1 MLLRTGVKH
10 ASAQDSSSLVDDF
23 GLTLMLQPV
32 TLVVA
37 ELCLT
42 RLLRFKTFDTRYTV
56 YTKQRNP
63 RRPSCYT
70 QYSGTTLVVNQ
81 KKQME
86 PKLLRRCRRRLNR
99 SIHASIRGHSLTDHP
114 RPSAHKR
121 SIAIKR
127 DAVRL
132 GLKQRRHLMREQS
145 GII

>member
-1 MLLRTGVKH
+1 MTHKIRGV
-10 ASAQDSSSLVDDF
+10 
-23 GLTLMLQPV
+23 LQPV

-81 KKQME
+81 KKDHIYE
-86 PKLLRRCRRRLNR
+86 WKKPKLLRRCRRRLNR
-99 SIHASIRGHSLTDHP
+99 SIHASIRKPLTNSLPQTA
-114 RPSAHKR
+114 STQMKR
-121 SIAIKR
+121 SNQAR
-127 DAVRL
+127 RRALRAETTAT
-132 GLKQRRHLMREQS
+132 LKCEIRAE
-145 GII
+145 